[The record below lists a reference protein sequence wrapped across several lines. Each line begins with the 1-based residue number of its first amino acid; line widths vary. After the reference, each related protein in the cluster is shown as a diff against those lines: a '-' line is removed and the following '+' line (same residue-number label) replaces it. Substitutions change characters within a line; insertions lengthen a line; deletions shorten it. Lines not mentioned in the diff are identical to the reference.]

1 MLTCVDFKSF
11 FVTADFSGEIISLV
25 LLLIRNF
32 VSLSK
37 FAFCV
42 SDRILEHYF
51 LLRDV
56 NFFILAIV

>member
-11 FVTADFSGEIISLV
+11 FVTADFSDEIISLV
-25 LLLIRNF
+25 LELIRNF

-37 FAFCV
+37 FAFYV
-42 SDRILEHYF
+42 SDRILEHYL